1 MTGHIIKLRKKTNR
15 VLFYPVTVN
24 KNRIIV
30 FYLQS
35 KRTWLNVMVMVI
47 LGALTL
53 FLLSISWEGRE
64 GELQQLKQLQ
74 LLPQSN
80 LVPAEATNATAND
93 TSASSNGNNITQQE
107 QISGN
112 GTTAASS
119 TGLRIAYP
127 KGWIA
132 NDLGNG
138 TVRFS
143 TPYKEDLMRFT
154 VNVVNIPQS
163 LQQNLTL
170 DRLVN
175 MSLNGLK
182 QQLSNFTLFESNQTT
197 ISANENQ
204 TAHKIVYTN
213 TNKNPDFPL
222 SFKSMQIFAVK
233 DGQAYTISYVSE
245 ESQYLKYLPVIERMI
260 DSISFTNR

>member
-1 MTGHIIKLRKKTNR
+1 
-15 VLFYPVTVN
+15 V
-24 KNRIIV
+24 
-30 FYLQS
+30 
-35 KRTWLNVMVMVI
+35 VI
-47 LGALTL
+47 LGALSLL
-53 FLLSISWEGRE
+53 FLSILWGADPSVQHP
-64 GELQQLKQLQ
+64 QQLR
-74 LLPQSN
+74 LLSLTNILP
-80 LVPAEATNATAND
+80 VEVTNATAND
-93 TSASSNGNNITQQE
+93 TSVSSDGNNLTEQE

-112 GTTAASS
+112 DTTAPPS

-143 TPYKEDLMRFT
+143 TPLRTDLMRFT
-154 VNVVNIPQS
+154 VNVVNIPPS
-163 LQQNLTL
+163 SQQNLTL
-170 DRLVN
+170 DRLVDVN
-175 MSLNGLK
+175 LNALE

-213 TNKNPDFPL
+213 NNKNPNLPL
-222 SFKSMQIFAVK
+222 SFKTMQIFAVR

-245 ESQYLKYLPVIERMI
+245 ESQYQRFLPTIERML
-260 DSISFTNR
+260 DSITFKKN

>member
-1 MTGHIIKLRKKTNR
+1 
-15 VLFYPVTVN
+15 
-24 KNRIIV
+24 
-30 FYLQS
+30 
-35 KRTWLNVMVMVI
+35 MVI
-47 LGALTL
+47 LGALSLL
-53 FLLSISWEGRE
+53 FLSILWGADPSVQHP
-64 GELQQLKQLQ
+64 QQLR
-74 LLPQSN
+74 LLSLTNILP
-80 LVPAEATNATAND
+80 VEVTNATAND
-93 TSASSNGNNITQQE
+93 TSVSSDGNNLTEQE

-112 GTTAASS
+112 DTTAPPS

-143 TPYKEDLMRFT
+143 TPLRTDLMRFT
-154 VNVVNIPQS
+154 VNVVNIPPS

-170 DRLVN
+170 DRLVDVN
-175 MSLNGLK
+175 LNALE

-213 TNKNPDFPL
+213 NNKNPNLPL
-222 SFKSMQIFAVK
+222 SFKTMQIFAVR

-245 ESQYLKYLPVIERMI
+245 ESQYQRFLPTIERML
-260 DSISFTNR
+260 DSITFKKS